1 MRKLLYYHKKST
13 TSDNNHVTDEL
24 KHIIGS
30 ETTRRGL
37 LTIFELFQRPVL
49 NRRLLYVLLEGVLCT
64 LFPEKDMLGIFQKLH
79 SKSKRIQNL
88 QKKTP

>member
-1 MRKLLYYHKKST
+1 MDCLS
-13 TSDNNHVTDEL
+13 DEL

-37 LTIFELFQRPVL
+37 LTIFELFQRPIL

-64 LFPEKDMLGIFQKLH
+64 LFPEKDIFTLFKKLH
-79 SKSKRIQNL
+79 SKSKRIQDKSNT
-88 QKKTP
+88 QTAR